1 MTQEIYKIPR
11 VTDAQ
16 IHRSFVDLANEF
28 GSLTVDVYV
37 GHESIGQ
44 IAYPKGSRQGNAHQQ
59 EVAEARQNKMEHVL
73 SLRSELITRFVGN
86 INGVLLNY
94 YRGGMPREAGAKS
107 PVFDDLAIDPQT
119 FDADRLTIA
128 ARTIALFRPVQLP
141 SPADPITLLESQ
153 RALQESS
160 FSRLQLQLEKVFEQT
175 IDLRSQLDEQVRGKE
190 AALEQE
196 YKQKALEASQQIERQ
211 AGALAK
217 KESDLNEKRKSL
229 DESDNTFARRQ
240 IRDRMLSDVAA
251 RVQKFGLSETTVNA
265 RRPVAK
271 GMAFLCALLF
281 TLLVFTWIELND
293 VRVNS
298 AQAAWFKSTPTL
310 PNSASEIASTAQLT
324 ARPQSNALGFTTA
337 TEVNTT
343 ERILL
348 WIRFALLSIGLAASI
363 LYYIR
368 WQNNW
373 ATTFATTEQNLQ
385 QFHID
390 VNRANWVVETC
401 LEWRKEN
408 KSDIPA
414 PLIESLTRGLFAGR
428 ETPATVLHPA
438 DELASALM
446 GSASKLSL
454 DIHGNKLDIDK
465 PGKIPK
471 EVKTGG

>member
-1 MTQEIYKIPR
+1 MGQETYKIPR
-11 VTDAQ
+11 VTDEQ
-16 IHRSFVDLANEF
+16 IHQFFVDMANDF
-28 GSLTVDVYV
+28 GSFTVDVHV
-37 GHESIGQ
+37 GHESIGS
-44 IAYPKGSRQGNAHQQ
+44 IAYPKGSQQGNARQQ
-59 EVAEARQNKMEHVL
+59 EEAEARQNKMEHVL
-73 SLRSELITRFVGN
+73 TLKSELITRFAGN
-86 INGVLLNY
+86 VNGVFLNY
-94 YRGGMPREAGAKS
+94 FRGGVPKEGGAKS
-107 PVFDDLAIDPQT
+107 PVFDDLIIDPQT
-119 FDADRLTIA
+119 FDADRLSIA

-141 SPADPITLLESQ
+141 SPSDPITLLETQ

-175 IDLRSQLDEQVRGKE
+175 INLRSQLDEQVRGKE

-196 YKQKALEASQQIERQ
+196 FKQKEFEAAQQLERREK
-211 AGALAK
+211 ALAS
-217 KESDLNEKRKSL
+217 KESDLDEKRKSL

-251 RVQKFGLSETTVNA
+251 RVQNFGLSETTVNA
-265 RRPVAK
+265 RRPVAI
-271 GMAFLCALLF
+271 GMFFLCIFLLI
-281 TLLVFTWIELND
+281 LLSFTWKELND
-293 VRVNS
+293 VRANS
-298 AQAAWFKSTPTL
+298 AKAAWFKSTPAI
-310 PNSASEIASTAQLT
+310 PNNASEIASAAQLA
-324 ARPQSNALGFTTA
+324 ARPQSNALGFTAA

-368 WQNNW
+368 WQNTW

-401 LEWRKEN
+401 LEWRKET
-408 KSDIPA
+408 KSDLPA

-428 ETPATVLHPA
+428 ETPTTVLHPA

-454 DIHGNKLDIDK
+454 DINGNKLDIDK